1 MLLAMAFV
9 LGLGEHWHGENST
22 LAKSG
27 AGLSP
32 PPPLLLPPPLPCPC
46 SWRRCAGNSR
56 PAPEMDMGTSWKP
69 QQPGWGHRRTRSTEG
84 VGVPRASA
92 WGLCKNKELE
102 KIKIRGEA
110 TQSRREDRRLWDV
123 VQGRRSGFGGE
134 RDFFLLL
141 MGIVMVL
148 SYFTG
153 GVNIACYPVYLL
165 KISV

>member
-1 MLLAMAFV
+1 MRLAFV
-9 LGLGEHWHGENST
+9 LSLGEHWHGETPRWRSP
-22 LAKSG
+22 
-27 AGLSP
+27 GLGF
-32 PPPLLLPPPLPCPC
+32 LLLPPPFFPLSLQLEMCWEQQA
-46 SWRRCAGNSR
+46 SLGNGHGDLVE
-56 PAPEMDMGTSWKP
+56 ATATWLGMQKDPEHRGR
-69 QQPGWGHRRTRSTEG
+69 WGS
-84 VGVPRASA
+84 RASA
-92 WGLCKNKELE
+92 WGLCKNKEL
-102 KIKIRGEA
+102 KKKKNQRGEA

-123 VQGRRSGFGGE
+123 VQGPRSGLGGK

>member
-1 MLLAMAFV
+1 MEKLHAGEVRGWAF
-9 LGLGEHWHGENST
+9 
-22 LAKSG
+22 
-27 AGLSP
+27 SP
-32 PPPLLLPPPLPCPC
+32 PPHPPLSLQLEEMCREQQASLGNGHGNLMEATATWLGTQKDPEHRGRWGPPGPHPGV
-46 SWRRCAGNSR
+46 CAKIKN
-56 PAPEMDMGTSWKP
+56 WK
-69 QQPGWGHRRTRSTEG
+69 
-84 VGVPRASA
+84 
-92 WGLCKNKELE
+92 K
-102 KIKIRGEA
+102 KIRGEA

-123 VQGRRSGFGGE
+123 VQGRRSGLGGE